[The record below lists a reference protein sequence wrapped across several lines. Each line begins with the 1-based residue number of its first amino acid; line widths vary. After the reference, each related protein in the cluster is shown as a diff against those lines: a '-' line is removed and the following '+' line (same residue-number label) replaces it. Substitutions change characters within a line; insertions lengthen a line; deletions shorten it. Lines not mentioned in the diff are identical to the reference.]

1 MTTIAKPGAW
11 AVITGGSRGI
21 GAATARSFARDGV
34 NLVLQYHTGK
44 NEAETI
50 REELSPLGVA
60 IELVEAD
67 LTSAD
72 TVMQVFADIARRHPV
87 EILVNNAGSLIRRRA
102 MDEMT
107 IEQWQATLEL
117 NLSSVFYVTK
127 ALLKS
132 LPDGARI
139 VNVSSFAARNGGG
152 PGAFAYAAAKSGVE
166 GLTRGLAKALAPR
179 RIRVNAIQPGTIDT
193 RFHEVFTAP
202 EALEAIR
209 ASIPLGRLGTSEDCA
224 ELIRFLASPASDFI
238 TGEVFALSGGQQ
250 LL

>member
-1 MTTIAKPGAW
+1 MASIAKPGAW

-21 GAATARSFARDGV
+21 GEAAARLFAQDGV
-34 NLVLQYHTGK
+34 NLVLQYHSGRD
-44 NEAETI
+44 EAESI
-50 REELSPLGVA
+50 RQDLARLGVA
-60 IELVEAD
+60 VELVEAD
-67 LTSAD
+67 LTSAEA
-72 TVMQVFADIARRHPV
+72 VMKVFSDVARRHRV
-87 EILVNNAGSLIRRRA
+87 EIVVNNAGSLIRRQSTA
-102 MDEMT
+102 DMT
-107 IEQWQATLEL
+107 VEHWQATIEL

-127 ALLKS
+127 ALLDS
-132 LPDGARI
+132 LDDGARI

-179 RIRVNAIQPGTIDT
+179 RIRVNAVQPGTIDT

-202 EALEAIR
+202 DALEAIR
-209 ASIPLGRLGTSEDCA
+209 RSIPLGRLGTSEDCA